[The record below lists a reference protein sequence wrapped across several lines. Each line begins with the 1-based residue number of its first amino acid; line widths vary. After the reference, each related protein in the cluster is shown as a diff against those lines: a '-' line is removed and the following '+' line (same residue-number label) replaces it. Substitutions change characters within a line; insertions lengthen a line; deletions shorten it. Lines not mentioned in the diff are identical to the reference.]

1 VIASTATSTG
11 ETPSA
16 TAAEMGPPESA
27 FLVAYEDGR
36 PVGCGTSRAGV
47 GAVGELLCRAEP
59 AYWGEKRL

>member
-1 VIASTATSTG
+1 
-11 ETPSA
+11 
-16 TAAEMGPPESA
+16 MGPPESA
-27 FLVAYEDGR
+27 FLVANEDGR